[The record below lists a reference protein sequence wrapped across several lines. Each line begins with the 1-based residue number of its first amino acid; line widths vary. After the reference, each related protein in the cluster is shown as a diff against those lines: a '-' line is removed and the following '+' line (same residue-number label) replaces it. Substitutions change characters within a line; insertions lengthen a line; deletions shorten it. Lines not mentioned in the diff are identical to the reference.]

1 MTAATGN
8 VGEMNERKE
17 EVREGGGGGA
27 EMRPYIALLL
37 IDSVKSCRE
46 LGLMTVCVRVCTSV
60 LFRAYCTPG
69 IGNRAQRQHCILKT
83 QAFRLYPR
91 PLLLF
96 PFSGVF
102 LSGCKKMRRFRKQ
115 GGVLY

>member
-17 EVREGGGGGA
+17 EAREGGGGGA
-27 EMRPYIALLL
+27 EMRLYIALLL

-46 LGLMTVCVRVCTSV
+46 LGLMTVCVRVRVCTSV

-69 IGNRAQRQHCILKT
+69 IGNGLKDST
-83 QAFRLYPR
+83 
-91 PLLLF
+91 
-96 PFSGVF
+96 VF
-102 LSGCKKMRRFRKQ
+102 
-115 GGVLY
+115 